1 MIKGDSSD
9 YDYLAK
15 WTKELKPQDFC
26 LTVEIGVRE
35 GYSSNIIMKMLKER
49 NHFHIGIDPYG
60 DIQYKHLDKQG
71 VVNEKGETMFWK
83 DFEGNWLV
91 NSDGTP
97 KIPTYPNKMK
107 QNFLGDFKFHENFI
121 LYLPS
126 ETSSHGSGFNVDL
139 LGFLSLDSAHLRTSD
154 LSVSSLSIVALSTI
168 ADKE

>member
-35 GYSSNIIMKMLKER
+35 GYSSNIIMKMLKDR

-107 QNFLGDFKFHENFI
+107 QNFLGDFKTVCEYAGFDHEYIRMKVKNYF
-121 LYLPS
+121 
-126 ETSSHGSGFNVDL
+126 
-139 LGFLSLDSAHLRTSD
+139 R
-154 LSVSSLSIVALSTI
+154 
-168 ADKE
+168 KEENGRVER